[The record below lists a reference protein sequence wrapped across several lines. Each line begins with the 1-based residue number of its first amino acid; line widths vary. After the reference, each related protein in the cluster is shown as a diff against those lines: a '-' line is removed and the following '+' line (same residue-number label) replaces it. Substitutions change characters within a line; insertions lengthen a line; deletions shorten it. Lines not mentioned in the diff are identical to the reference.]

1 MSRIYKKGKFD
12 IEEIRVKEDIDIILD
27 KLNDKTS
34 EYIKISENECSGR
47 TIERI
52 IRKDDITDIRSS
64 YY

>member
-1 MSRIYKKGKFD
+1 MTSIYKKGKFD

-34 EYIKISENECSGR
+34 EYIKITENECSGR

-52 IRKDDITDIRSS
+52 IRKDDITDVSC
-64 YY
+64 

>member
-1 MSRIYKKGKFD
+1 MSRIYKNGKFG